1 MPSPHHDEPAH
12 SEHPDDYVQR
22 SDLMSVD
29 CICCVQKLNVFS
41 SWLLE
46 YCYSYL
52 SGVFQR
58 IALISQAV
66 VKLLPDKRCLP
77 FGFVPP
83 ACEPQSFV
91 PYAPHWGRSV
101 PDCGPLNMRLDPCL
115 LLQLIWMFSGNH
127 A

>member
-1 MPSPHHDEPAH
+1 MCFQAGFLS
-12 SEHPDDYVQR
+12 
-22 SDLMSVD
+22 
-29 CICCVQKLNVFS
+29 I
-41 SWLLE
+41 
-46 YCYSYL
+46 SYL
-52 SGVFQR
+52 SGVFQL

-83 ACEPQSFV
+83 ACEPESLV

-115 LLQLIWMFSGNH
+115 LLQLILMFAGNH